1 MCFFKTEKSKV
12 LVAKR
17 NIKVYKIGV
26 YADNDSFN
34 PFFYQEFE
42 YNVNQIVFTK
52 VNFTDLINRGFHSY
66 LMCELVPFINDVNVY
81 SRTTLMFC
89 ISLLTYTVYLGEFII
104 PKGATYCLN
113 KYREVVSDELMY
125 TGNHIEI
132 NSDKIYNSKELWK
145 EKQVKYLL
153 IKVNFIKQ

>member
-145 EKQVKYLL
+145 EK
-153 IKVNFIKQ
+153 